1 MGARPDD
8 DIRRIRWYGGSQDM
22 NVAVGNKCNPVPYL
36 LCYRLYLVVCSGG
49 LEEGKVVPPRIRQ
62 HGQGAEG
69 RVLDIHLHGAPHP
82 KGGNWG
88 RGLHDVE
95 VAVLVPRVDE
105 VAAGRYGPGEEGE
118 VAKQWEAG
126 GHVEV
131 RQVDEEEEDGQGSG
145 GAGEDLV
152 PEDVL
157 AVLVVDEDVE
167 GEVADGHGGGV
178 QDGLEQGRGLVVVVV
193 VVVFGVFGG
202 GPGGL
207 GRGSAVLEVE
217 LALALV
223 GELEQRLARGTL
235 AIGMPEDHV
244 DALFVQLGRRLEGGR
259 GGGSGG
265 FALSAALLAIAAHGW
280 GE

>member
-1 MGARPDD
+1 MLFR
-8 DIRRIRWYGGSQDM
+8 S
-22 NVAVGNKCNPVPYL
+22 
-36 LCYRLYLVVCSGG
+36 
-49 LEEGKVVPPRIRQ
+49 
-62 HGQGAEG
+62 
-69 RVLDIHLHGAPHP
+69 
-82 KGGNWG
+82 
-88 RGLHDVE
+88 
-95 VAVLVPRVDE
+95 
-105 VAAGRYGPGEEGE
+105 
-118 VAKQWEAG
+118 
-126 GHVEV
+126 
-131 RQVDEEEEDGQGSG
+131 
-145 GAGEDLV
+145 
-152 PEDVL
+152 L